1 MILERYFGVI
11 GVSTEIYKLI
21 EERHGNKN
29 QRDLLK
35 IYFEFDNAAA
45 DLVADIY
52 KLSDE
57 SRGVFVLL
65 EDLKDFYEELI
76 NLALKLSQYGYK
88 DVSEIY
94 AEFDETSISSCEM
107 HK

>member
-1 MILERYFGVI
+1 MQEFD
-11 GVSTEIYKLI
+11 

-29 QRDLLK
+29 QQDLLK
-35 IYFEFDNAAA
+35 IYFKFDNAAT

-65 EDLKDFYEELI
+65 EDLKDFHEELI
-76 NLALKLSQYGYK
+76 NLALKLSQYGYR
-88 DVSEIY
+88 DVYEIY
-94 AEFDETSISSCEM
+94 AEFDGDFSERKTLTDEGIEN
-107 HK
+107 